1 MPLVQRFAQV
11 FGVIYLLV
19 GVLGFV
25 LPLLLRPMP
34 ATWGPFSD
42 YLFGLFAVNW
52 LHDLAHLLIGVVGIA
67 VYRSF
72 SGSRAYA
79 FALGV
84 AYAALFLV
92 GILTG
97 GVGLGERGGLLPL
110 NGWDNVLHLLTALV
124 AFGAFFSA
132 RRPESERISP
142 PRG

>member
-11 FGVIYLLV
+11 FGIIYLLV
-19 GVLGFV
+19 GVLGFL
-25 LPLLLRPMP
+25 LPLVLRPMP
-34 ATWGPFSD
+34 AAWGPFSH

-52 LHDLAHLLIGVVGIA
+52 LHSLAHLLIGVVGIA

-72 SGSRAYA
+72 SASRAYA

-84 AYAALFLV
+84 AYGALFLV
-92 GILTG
+92 GIITG
-97 GVGLGERGGLLPL
+97 GVGVGERGGLLPL

-132 RRPESERISP
+132 GRSVSERMSP